1 MTKNLKKS
9 WTIGA
14 QQADNE
20 IKREQE
26 EEATAPKEFEKQ
38 VTDTI
43 NTGAGDLNT
52 AIKWIPKVRVLIKN
66 VIWLCLLQ
74 SGLPASAME
83 NEFKT
88 VLA

>member
-14 QQADNE
+14 PQADNE
-20 IKREQE
+20 IQTR
-26 EEATAPKEFEKQ
+26 ARRRSDCSKEFEKQ

-52 AIKWIPKVRVLIKN
+52 AIKWIPKASGPDKERDR
-66 VIWLCLLQ
+66 LCLLQ
-74 SGLPASAME
+74 SGLPTHG
-83 NEFKT
+83 KRI
-88 VLA
+88 